1 MRRVVLDTNVF
12 VSSVLVRS
20 GQPAEIIR
28 AWRAQRFLLLVSPAI
43 LKEVE
48 RTLNYPHIRRKYPLQ
63 DGDVQDLLASLKQD
77 ALVVPGISSA
87 AGAVPEDPDD
97 EAILACALDGGADT
111 IVSGD
116 RHLLALESY
125 RGVRVL
131 RVREFIEELGP
142 GGT

>member
-1 MRRVVLDTNVF
+1 MRRIVLDTNVF

-20 GQPAEIIR
+20 GQPAAVIH

-63 DGDVQDLLASLKQD
+63 DGDVQDLLESLKHD
-77 ALVVPGISSA
+77 ALIVPGLSSTD
-87 AGAVPEDPDD
+87 GAVPEDPDD

-116 RHLLALESY
+116 RHLLELESF
-125 RGVRVL
+125 RGVRTL
-131 RVREFIEELGP
+131 RVREFVEELEGE
-142 GGT
+142 G